1 MERKRY
7 LAAALLLMLSLV
19 SVQGC
24 GRDPGRRLALTETE
38 TEDLA
43 GTAASAGTD
52 VVVYVCGYVKEP
64 GVYSLPADARAGDAV
79 KAAGGFLAEADTE
92 YINLAETLADGEKL
106 RIPSKRE
113 AAAGSAVSAEADDGL
128 VNINTADAEALETL
142 PGIGPAKAEAILA
155 YREEQGGF
163 TVIEDIM
170 LVPGIKEAAFSRI
183 KDHIKV

>member
-1 MERKRY
+1 MERNRY
-7 LAAALLLMLSLV
+7 LAAALLMILLLV
-19 SVQGC
+19 SFSGC
-24 GRDPGRRLALTETE
+24 GREPGRLLDLTETE
-38 TEDLA
+38 TESPADRA
-43 GTAASAGTD
+43 EPESAEA
-52 VVVYVCGYVKEP
+52 VVYVCGYVKEP

-79 KAAGGFLAEADTE
+79 KAAGGFLSEADTE
-92 YINLAETLADGEKL
+92 YINLAETVADGEKL

-113 AAAGSAVSAEADDGL
+113 AAAGSAAAAEADDGL
-128 VNINTADAEALETL
+128 VNINTADAETLETL

-155 YREEQGGF
+155 YRAEQGGF